1 MIQFQQTKAATWV
14 GRVLSV
20 LIALPFF
27 MSAFMKFKAGP
38 EVTEGMAKFGFP
50 ETLIKPLG
58 YIELTCVI
66 LYLIPQTAFLGAIL
80 LTGYLGGAI
89 VTHLRMGEAVPLQV
103 AFGIVIWAGLWLREP
118 RIRALLPIWTK

>member
-1 MIQFQQTKAATWV
+1 MIQFQQTKAITWV

-20 LIALPFF
+20 AIALPFL
-27 MSAFMKFKAGP
+27 MSAMMKFKMGP
-38 EVTEGMAKFGFP
+38 EVAEGMAKFGFS

-58 YIELTCVI
+58 IIELTCVI

-89 VTHLRMGEAVPLQV
+89 VTHLRMADPVHLPV
-103 AFGIVIWAGLWLREP
+103 IFGVVVWAGLWLREP
-118 RIRALLPIWTK
+118 RLRGLIPLWMK